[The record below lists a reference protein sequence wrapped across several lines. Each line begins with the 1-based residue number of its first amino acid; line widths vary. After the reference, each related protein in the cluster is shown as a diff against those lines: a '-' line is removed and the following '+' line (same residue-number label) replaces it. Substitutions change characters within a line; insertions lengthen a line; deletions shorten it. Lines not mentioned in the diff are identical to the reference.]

1 MSHRCLAGRRNHSR
15 VSGQTRQRV
24 LGPVDVHVNRP
35 DRAARGLAPGKTGII
50 GVVRFGT
57 NDFGPG
63 QTFTGLERAVRAR
76 GYGLTRRN
84 VDAPTPK
91 RVQAAFDK
99 LASPRSAAA

>member
-1 MSHRCLAGRRNHSR
+1 MLD
-15 VSGQTRQRV
+15 
-24 LGPVDVHVNRP
+24 PVAEHVNRP
-35 DRAARGLAPGKTGII
+35 DRAARGLAPGKTGGI
-50 GVVRFGT
+50 GVIRFGT

-76 GYGLTRRN
+76 GYGLTLRN

-99 LASPRSAAA
+99 LASSRSAAS